1 MWYRLLILFGAVIL
15 SFKTGTAQDAEFSQF
30 YANPLYLNPA
40 LTGAEICP
48 RLVINYRNQ
57 WPGLNNNF
65 VNYNASY
72 DQYFEKL
79 HGGVGLLM
87 NVDNVGEG
95 ILRSSQIS
103 LMYAYTLHAARNLY
117 INMALEGSF
126 CQKSLNWDLMQF
138 EDQIDLQ
145 HGFILQTGELPPDY
159 TTIIFPD
166 FDVGAIFGWKDILHG
181 GFAFH
186 HLTEPNMA
194 FYVNN
199 KDDLHIKF
207 TFHFGGNIYFKRG
220 GETGFEPVFYIAP
233 NILYQQQGNF
243 HQLNA
248 GLYVVRTP
256 LVIGTWFRHNF
267 ENADAFIVLIGINYK
282 SLKIGYSYDIT
293 LSKLKSMT
301 GGAHEVSLSWQ
312 FQCIEKLRKLH
323 PYSAPGF

>member
-1 MWYRLLILFGAVIL
+1 MFYRFLIFLNLVVKLI
-15 SFKTGTAQDAEFSQF
+15 TTTAQDAEFSQF

-48 RLVINYRNQ
+48 RLIFNYRNQ
-57 WPGLNNNF
+57 WPGLNHQF

-72 DQYFEKL
+72 DQYIDKL
-79 HGGVGLLM
+79 HGGIGILV

-95 ILRSSQIS
+95 ILRSSQLS
-103 LMYAYTLHAARNLY
+103 LTYAYTLHAARNLY
-117 INMALEGSF
+117 FNMALQGTF
-126 CQKSLNWDLMQF
+126 CQKSLNWELLEF

-145 HGFILQTGELPPDY
+145 HGFILETSELPPDY
-159 TTIIFPD
+159 TTILFPD
-166 FDVGAIFGWKDILHG
+166 FDVGVIFGWKDILHG
-181 GFAFH
+181 GIAFH

-194 FYVNN
+194 FYINHQ
-199 KDDLHIKF
+199 DDLPVKF
-207 TFHFGGNIYFKRG
+207 TGHLGGNIYLKKG
-220 GETGFEPVFYIAP
+220 GETGFEQVFYIAP

-248 GLYVVRTP
+248 GLYVVRIP
-256 LVIGTWFRHNF
+256 LVIGTWFWHNF
-267 ENADAFIVLIGINYK
+267 ENADAFITLVGIHYK
-282 SLKIGYSYDIT
+282 NLRIGYSYDIT

-301 GGAHEVSLSWQ
+301 GGAHEVSVAWQ